1 MHAIKI
7 YIESLL
13 KCILVSNNNLLH
25 HCAWP
30 TVMAADAAA
39 VVSFT
44 LLHSCAFSC
53 CCRRVTSRHVTLP
66 YVTFA
71 CSYECV
77 CVCAASN
84 CKI

>member
-1 MHAIKI
+1 MHTIKI
-7 YIESLL
+7 CIETLL
-13 KCILVSNNNLLH
+13 KCILVSNNDLLL

-53 CCRRVTSRHVTLP
+53 VTSHHVTLP
-66 YVTFA
+66 YVTF
-71 CSYECV
+71 V
-77 CVCAASN
+77 
-84 CKI
+84 